1 MSLLRKVKM
10 NKMNYTIV
18 VILALLITTSCIV
31 SAQAKDITIGQKNK
45 TFMLNNKAVE
55 AISVSPGDTIH
66 FMNND
71 PWFHNIFSLTQT
83 KTFDLGSYPQ
93 GESRPVTFDA
103 KGTFEVECAIHPN
116 MFLEVI
122 VK

>member
-1 MSLLRKVKM
+1 MMKKITSLTVIFSIFL
-10 NKMNYTIV
+10 V
-18 VILALLITTSCIV
+18 VFSCIV
-31 SAQAKDITIGQKNK
+31 SAQAKDITVGQKNK
-45 TFMLNNKAVE
+45 TFILGDKPVE
-55 AISVSPGDTIH
+55 AVKVKIGDTIH

-71 PWFHNIFSLTQT
+71 PWFHNIFSLAEA

-116 MFLEVI
+116 MYLEVT
-122 VK
+122 VE